1 MGLFCFF
8 SFNVGNT
15 KFGQWVNFCSKG
27 QPMRG
32 GPPAWGLGE
41 VLTAPL
47 RKKHMLRITHKLRC
61 FLWRQ
66 NNPEVSYSPTRI
78 SVGERFRRKYH
89 TAVNEIGT
97 YRWVLGMLVACIERG
112 HLSSRGSW
120 GLDRVGSG

>member
-47 RKKHMLRITHKLRC
+47 RKKTHVK
-61 FLWRQ
+61 
-66 NNPEVSYSPTRI
+66 NYP
-78 SVGERFRRKYH
+78 
-89 TAVNEIGT
+89 
-97 YRWVLGMLVACIERG
+97 
-112 HLSSRGSW
+112 
-120 GLDRVGSG
+120 